1 MILDRRE
8 NALRYLG
15 LSKEMDTALHYVHD
29 MRVGKLEAGVR
40 TELDGE
46 RVFNVVSEVT
56 LAQRPMNFEYHRRY
70 IDIHLPVT
78 GTELIALC
86 PTSGKPD
93 DATFDAEKDVGFFD
107 GRAVNKVAVPAGWFC
122 VCFPDDAHVPG
133 IGEDGHAIVKVIV
146 KVAAE

>member
-1 MILDRRE
+1 MILDKRE

-29 MRVGKLEAGVR
+29 MEVSRLEAGVK
-40 TELDGE
+40 TELDGS
-46 RVFNVVSEVT
+46 RVFATASEVT
-56 LAQRPMNFEYHRRY
+56 LAHRPMNFEYHKRY
-70 IDIHLPVT
+70 IDIHIPVT

-86 PTSGKPD
+86 SASERPD
-93 DATFDAEKDVGFFD
+93 DATFDAKKDIGFFD
-107 GRAVNKVAVPAGWFC
+107 GHAVNRVTIPAGWFC

-133 IGEDGHAIVKVIV
+133 MGEDGHAIVKVVV